1 MIEYMLSQLNILEN
15 NEEESPI
22 LKSSL
27 MEADKIHIAH
37 EVKRFMDEMPGGF
50 FIYHADGNEEII
62 YANKAL
68 LRIFMCDT
76 MKEFRQLTGNSF
88 RGLVHP
94 EDLEEVEESIRDQID
109 KSQYDLDYVEYR
121 IIRKDGAI
129 RWLEDYGHFVRSKS
143 SGDIFYVFVGDS
155 TEKRERLL
163 SERAALVYQSMAKE
177 QELQALVEQYDKELK
192 IIRQEHLQRLEV
204 IEGLSINY
212 DSIFYVNLDTD
223 KIIPYRLSSQTGNLL
238 EANLRE
244 KKFSQ
249 CIQSYADTWVY
260 SEDYHM
266 FLQVISPKEIRE
278 KLSKTKTFYINYRVF
293 NGTEMQYI
301 QVRIVNT
308 GNSDNV
314 SQFVMGFQRVDKE
327 IQYEM
332 EKKKVVEEAL
342 SRAQSANNVK
352 NAFLSNMSHDM
363 RTPLNAIFGFT
374 TLAKMESGDR
384 EAVQSYLDQIEVSSR
399 QLLRLIDDILE
410 LSWMESAQVDLLE
423 EQYNLQD
430 LLQDVCNEM
439 MPQAQEKGIV
449 LSLNFADTK
458 HSSVYGDRARL
469 NQVLKYIVNNGI
481 KYTEYGGK
489 VTVDV
494 TEKEV
499 LPNNYVVYEFKI
511 SDTGIGIEKEFL
523 KHIFEPFERE
533 KNSTLSGIH
542 GAGLGLTIAK
552 NIVDRM
558 GGTIGV
564 HSVVGQGSQFTV
576 ILRFQTEE
584 GVMSCSGQD
593 KISAGKVENRRILVA
608 EDNEINREIETEL
621 LESLGLVVDTAED
634 GSIAVEKISGAAPGY
649 YSLVLMDIQMPI
661 MDGYQATRT
670 IRRFQ
675 DPKLASI
682 PIVALSA
689 NAMEKDIRMAHESGM
704 NAHVAKP
711 FDLDNLAE
719 VISKF
724 IPEIQ

>member
-1 MIEYMLSQLNILEN
+1 MIEYMLSQLHLLEN
-15 NEEESPI
+15 NEDESQI
-22 LKSSL
+22 LKNSL
-27 MEADKIHIAH
+27 MEEEEIHIAY
-37 EVKRFMDEMPGGF
+37 EVKKFMDEMPGGF
-50 FIYHADGNEEII
+50 FIYHAYGNEEII

-94 EDLEEVEESIRDQID
+94 EDLEEVEESITDQIA

-129 RWLEDYGHFVRSKS
+129 RWIEDYGHFVRSKS

-163 SERAALVYQSMAKE
+163 SERAALVCQSLAKE

-223 KIIPYRLSSQTGNLL
+223 KMIPYRLSSRAENLF
-238 EANLRE
+238 EANLKE
-244 KKFSQ
+244 KKFGQ
-249 CIQSYADTWVY
+249 CIQNYADTWVY
-260 SEDYHM
+260 PEDYHM
-266 FLQVISPKEIRE
+266 FLQAMSPKDIRE
-278 KLSKTKTFYINYRVF
+278 KLSKKRTFYINYRVV

-308 GNSDNV
+308 GDSDTI
-314 SQFVMGFQRVDKE
+314 SQLVMGFQRVDEE
-327 IQYEM
+327 IRYEM

-342 SRAQSANNVK
+342 SRAQSANNAK
-352 NAFLSNMSHDM
+352 NVFLSNMSHDM

-374 TLAKMESGDR
+374 ALAKMEANDSESVR
-384 EAVQSYLDQIEVSSR
+384 SYLEQIEVSSH

-410 LSWMESAQVDLLE
+410 LSWMETAQIRLLE
-423 EQYNLQD
+423 EQYSLPD

-439 MPQAQEKGIV
+439 MPQAQEKSIL
-449 LSLNFADTK
+449 LSLNFADGK
-458 HSSVYGDRARL
+458 HSSVYGDRDRL
-469 NQVLKYIVNNGI
+469 KQVLKYIVNNGI
-481 KYTEYGGK
+481 KYTENGGK
-489 VTVDV
+489 ASIDV
-494 TEKEV
+494 TEKEL
-499 LPNNYVVYEFKI
+499 LPNDYVVYEFKI
-511 SDTGIGIEKEFL
+511 SDTGIGIKEEFL

-542 GAGLGLTIAK
+542 GTGLGLTIAK

-558 GGTIGV
+558 GGTIEV

-576 ILRFQTEE
+576 ILKFRTEE
-584 GVMSCSGQD
+584 SVTSFAGQD
-593 KISAGKVENRRILVA
+593 RISDGKLENRRILVA

-621 LESLGLVVDTAED
+621 LESLGLIVDTAEN
-634 GSIAVEKISGAAPGY
+634 GSIAVEKVSGADPGY
-649 YSLVLMDIQMPI
+649 YSLVLMDIQMPV
-661 MDGYQATRT
+661 MDGYQATRM
-670 IRRFQ
+670 IRKFQ
-675 DPKLASI
+675 DSKLASI

-689 NAMEKDIRMAHESGM
+689 NAMEKDIRMARESGM